1 MRPINKLE
9 TYLANQEREQQNSYS
24 DGKKKRIDVVKLEL
38 HSLLRHRAEV
48 LIHQTRQNYYLNGA
62 ELSYLFTMR
71 LRKSEKCS
79 NITAI

>member
-38 HSLLRHRAEV
+38 HSLLRHKAEF
-48 LIHQTRQNYYLNGA
+48 LIHRTRQNYYFNGA
-62 ELSYLFTMR
+62 KRYILWFGWDTPRFLPC
-71 LRKSEKCS
+71 LLG
-79 NITAI
+79 